1 MEMTGLQRSTTSFR
15 RQGSSGLVWDDKFLS
30 GDLDQMKLNNNNN
43 QSDGMMRR
51 TRSDGGGGHVYRVTK
66 AASPSIDPP
75 SPKVSG
81 CGFCGVFGKPDAAKN
96 RKSNKHGLCCNMEA
110 MITWEMCKLI
120 KVTSV
125 GIGHGAS
132 AAYL

>member
-51 TRSDGGGGHVYRVTK
+51 TRSDGGGGHMYRVTK

-96 RKSNKHGLCCNMEA
+96 RKSNKRGKYM
-110 MITWEMCKLI
+110 
-120 KVTSV
+120 V
-125 GIGHGAS
+125 GR
-132 AAYL
+132 